1 MSKCGIEGYAQGPA
15 EQVQAGEI
23 RKFDTGAT
31 RDSEDGKFDYE
42 GFLSPLVLERYAAY
56 MHKHRRQSDGTV
68 RDSDNWQKGM
78 PLKVYVKSLV
88 RHVIDLWKLWRGY
101 TVTDLRTGLPVD
113 IEDSA
118 CAILFNVMGFLQA
131 RRRDAFG
138 KSNYIRGLEAEE
150 PIRRLVAIAHEVN
163 KTADEKKWPSHRPV
177 SEGRVFT
184 NTPTPKGWHNHPM
197 PGAAGQEDI

>member
-1 MSKCGIEGYAQGPA
+1 MSTRDDFRSANQGQQR
-15 EQVQAGEI
+15 EDII
-23 RKFDTGAT
+23 REFETGAT

-42 GFLSPLVLERYAAY
+42 GFFSPLVLERYGAY
-56 MHKHRRQSDGTV
+56 MHKHRKQSDGTI

-101 TVTDLRTGLPVD
+101 PVKDLRTGLTVD

-118 CAILFNVMGFLQA
+118 CAIIFNVMGFLQVRLDPRTRVQIA
-131 RRRDAFG
+131 AKQD
-138 KSNYIRGLEAEE
+138 ILRG
-150 PIRRLVAIAHEVN
+150 IANEVN

-184 NTPTPKGWHNHPM
+184 DTPTPKGWYNRTDRE
-197 PGAAGQEDI
+197 PGQITDDD